1 MNQPEI
7 NCDSSFPY
15 NTYACAPPSAN
26 ESVFFNLI
34 LNTKY
39 ENTKEN
45 CLIFLK
51 NYSKNMAIIKRD
63 LFKNMINELTL
74 NPISNKI
81 MGNDN
86 DESLYLIRTCI
97 KKYSRSNI
105 TNALF
110 DFISQNEINSNNI
123 MNIVNSSSDITNA
136 NSFIDKIENV
146 EFNGENEKEKI
157 VNKNIDE
164 EIDNIKN
171 SKKNINLLKRKR
183 KNNSEHSIFNVRKI
197 RFSSVSKERKKDE
210 EVNNK
215 NGININCN
223 NIKKEKI
230 NDENDRDNMNIKKEK
245 DDFFERSFGF

>member
-51 NYSKNMAIIKRD
+51 NYSKNMAIIKKD

-81 MGNDN
+81 IGNDN
-86 DESLYLIRTCI
+86 DESLYLIRACI

-105 TNALF
+105 INALF
-110 DFISQNEINSNNI
+110 DFISQNDNN
-123 MNIVNSSSDITNA
+123 NT
-136 NSFIDKIENV
+136 F
-146 EFNGENEKEKI
+146 
-157 VNKNIDE
+157 
-164 EIDNIKN
+164 
-171 SKKNINLLKRKR
+171 LHTTL
-183 KNNSEHSIFNVRKI
+183 HL
-197 RFSSVSKERKKDE
+197 
-210 EVNNK
+210 
-215 NGININCN
+215 
-223 NIKKEKI
+223 
-230 NDENDRDNMNIKKEK
+230 
-245 DDFFERSFGF
+245 